1 MGMCGVVMSPGTVV
15 LLVAVIALMSYGI
28 TGLPGTATM
37 AEFAA
42 VLGIGMQEA
51 VPGLGAMIAVD
62 PIADVPRTLIN
73 VTGCMANAIFVERMV
88 RK

>member
-1 MGMCGVVMSPGTVV
+1 MSPGTVL
-15 LLVAVIALMSYGI
+15 LLVVVISLMSYGI

-42 VLGIGMQEA
+42 VLGIGLREA

-73 VTGCMANAIFVERMV
+73 VTGCMANAVFVERMV